1 MFCAWISILLA
12 LIESVAGIAQ
22 TQQRLRSSAFA
33 VPGNATYD
41 YVDLVVGG
49 GTAGLVIASRLAK
62 IASVGVVEAGGFYE
76 QDNGNYSTVP
86 YGSLQMPLVYSS
98 EDYPKQPLIDW
109 DLFSVPQVNAGNR
122 RIHYARG
129 KTLGGSSA
137 LNALSYHRATSGT
150 YQKWAELAG
159 DESFTFE
166 NLLPYY
172 KKSCH
177 LTPPDVV
184 KRNSTSATVVYDT
197 TAFDNSFGGPL
208 QVSWN
213 NWVDPTINALA
224 KAVQSIGLPV
234 SSTGFS
240 SGSLSGHGAWVP
252 STIEP
257 ENAIRSS
264 SQSSF
269 LEEAIENTNIMVHTH
284 TQALK
289 ILFASGS
296 PKRANAVQV
305 STSGFQYTIHA
316 KKEVIISAGVF
327 HSPQLLMVSGIG
339 PRPVLEKQNVPLI
352 SELPG
357 VGQNLWDQV
366 SFTVLNQVDTPSA
379 GSIVAN
385 PNKSAEILQQYYDDA
400 DGPYSSA
407 AGYLSF
413 ERIPKE
419 LRENFSQQTTSSLKY
434 FPFDW
439 PEAEYVGAGFGG
451 DNFSTIGVFGG
462 VLTAPL
468 SRGNV
473 TINSSSM
480 LDPPVIDLAWFS
492 DPADSEVAV
501 AIFKRIRQIWDSDPA
516 KSIKIGSE
524 ILPGVA
530 VQTDEEI
537 LKYIQEN
544 SAPMWHASATC
555 AMGKPG
561 DVNAVVDSRGRV
573 FGVEGLRVV
582 DASIFPFALPGHPQ
596 ASVYMI
602 GEKIADDIMT
612 WK

>member
-1 MFCAWISILLA
+1 M
-12 LIESVAGIAQ
+12 
-22 TQQRLRSSAFA
+22 
-33 VPGNATYD
+33 
-41 YVDLVVGG
+41 VGG

-184 KRNSTSATVVYDT
+184 KRNSTSATVVYDS

-327 HSPQLLMVSGIG
+327 HSPQLLMVSGKRL
-339 PRPVLEKQNVPLI
+339 PLE
-352 SELPG
+352 S
-357 VGQNLWDQV
+357 
-366 SFTVLNQVDTPSA
+366 
-379 GSIVAN
+379 
-385 PNKSAEILQQYYDDA
+385 
-400 DGPYSSA
+400 
-407 AGYLSF
+407 
-413 ERIPKE
+413 R
-419 LRENFSQQTTSSLKY
+419 TT
-434 FPFDW
+434 
-439 PEAEYVGAGFGG
+439 
-451 DNFSTIGVFGG
+451 
-462 VLTAPL
+462 
-468 SRGNV
+468 
-473 TINSSSM
+473 
-480 LDPPVIDLAWFS
+480 
-492 DPADSEVAV
+492 
-501 AIFKRIRQIWDSDPA
+501 
-516 KSIKIGSE
+516 
-524 ILPGVA
+524 
-530 VQTDEEI
+530 
-537 LKYIQEN
+537 
-544 SAPMWHASATC
+544 C
-555 AMGKPG
+555 
-561 DVNAVVDSRGRV
+561 
-573 FGVEGLRVV
+573 
-582 DASIFPFALPGHPQ
+582 
-596 ASVYMI
+596 
-602 GEKIADDIMT
+602 
-612 WK
+612 